1 MTVGT
6 LTAGICHTRIHTAF
20 IQTVLVS
27 WTIIVATAL
36 CSWYLGLCH
45 LRGVTF
51 DAWIT
56 LVTSWATTLCIMIAC
71 TALGIDT
78 TAFQA
83 TSVQAATVETNL

>member
-6 LTAGICHTRIHTAF
+6 LTTCVSHTRIDTAF
-20 IQTVLVS
+20 IQTVLVA
-27 WTIIVATAL
+27 WTIVVATAL

-56 LVTSWATTLCIMIAC
+56 LVTSWTTTLCIMIAC
-71 TALGIDT
+71 TALGVDSAT
-78 TAFQA
+78 FQA